1 MEVMGGRS
9 EARQGC
15 RMRLLS
21 PGGNRGVRVWSLEVV
36 MVTVFVLLLAIQG
49 ALTANVPLP
58 KGECR
63 TAVFCLSV
71 CLYLSLCVSL
81 SLTLSLSVC
90 LSVCLSVSLSL
101 SLSVCLCLCLS
112 VCLSLSV

>member
-71 CLYLSLCVSL
+71 CL
-81 SLTLSLSVC
+81 
-90 LSVCLSVSLSL
+90 SVSL
-101 SLSVCLCLCLS
+101 CL
-112 VCLSLSV
+112 